1 MSIVLRRPM
10 FRGGRVRKSNG
21 GVMDIY
27 ESISEKIPMPERREP
42 RALTTGDYLRIASAG
57 LDILGRPSEGG
68 GFKGALATVSKPLAE
83 LGVDIGRSIDTRE
96 AKSLEDLREAEK
108 LRNEKIA
115 ALTGAQVEMD
125 VGMAKAQGEFA
136 RKLRAL
142 EAVYEVKRE
151 NINNNAQLDEAT

>member
-68 GFKGALATVSKPLAE
+68 GFRGALATASQPLAQ

-96 AKSLEDLREAEK
+96 AKSLEDLREAQKE
-108 LRNEKIA
+108 RNEKIA

-125 VGMAKAQGEFA
+125 VGILKAQGEFG
-136 RKLRAL
+136 RKLAAFD
-142 EAVYEVKRE
+142 AVYEVK
-151 NINNNAQLDEAT
+151 